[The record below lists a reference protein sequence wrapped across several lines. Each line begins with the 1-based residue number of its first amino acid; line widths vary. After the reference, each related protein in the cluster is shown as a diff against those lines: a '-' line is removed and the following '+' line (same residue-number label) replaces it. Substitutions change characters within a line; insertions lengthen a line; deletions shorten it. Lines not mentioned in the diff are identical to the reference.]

1 MSAWI
6 LDVGEQDFEREVLE
20 RSDLVPVVV
29 DFWAPWC
36 GPCRVLGP
44 ILERLAEE
52 HAGGFVLARV
62 DIDANPALARAFQV
76 RSIPAVKAIRDRAL
90 AGAFDGAQPESAVR
104 RFVESILPSPA
115 EREAK
120 AADTALASG
129 DTAAARTHWQAALAL
144 DARLPAALYGLARL
158 EAADG
163 DDEAALA
170 LLERI
175 GPGTRVSE
183 EADRLA
189 ATLRTQAAAQGVD
202 ESELRR
208 RVADTPEDPS
218 AHLALGRLLAAA
230 GRHEEALAA
239 LLESVRRDAAFEEG
253 AARMAML
260 DLFAVLG
267 ADHPLTMEY
276 RSALARRLFR

>member
-20 RSDLVPVVV
+20 RSDQVPVVV

-62 DIDANPALARAFQV
+62 DIDANPALAQAFQV
-76 RSIPAVKAIRDRAL
+76 RSIPAVKAIRERAL
-90 AGAFDGAQPESAVR
+90 AGAFEGAQPEAAVR

-120 AADTALASG
+120 AAYASMASG
-129 DTAAARTHWQAALAL
+129 DAAAARAHWEDALAL
-144 DARLPAALYGLARL
+144 DPRLPAALYGLAQL
-158 EAADG
+158 EA
-163 DDEAALA
+163 DEGEGESALA

-175 GPGTRVSE
+175 GPGTRVSDD
-183 EADRLA
+183 ADRLA
-189 ATLRTQAAAQGVD
+189 ATLRTRGAAAGAD

-208 RVADTPEDPS
+208 RVADAPDDPV
-218 AHLALGRLLAAA
+218 AQLALGRLLAAK
-230 GRHEEALAA
+230 GRHQEALAA
-239 LLESVRRDAAFEEG
+239 LLESVRRDPGHEDG
-253 AARMAML
+253 AARRAML
-260 DLFAVLG
+260 DVFAVLG
-267 ADHPLTMEY
+267 ADDPLTQEY
-276 RSALARRLFR
+276 RSALARTLFR